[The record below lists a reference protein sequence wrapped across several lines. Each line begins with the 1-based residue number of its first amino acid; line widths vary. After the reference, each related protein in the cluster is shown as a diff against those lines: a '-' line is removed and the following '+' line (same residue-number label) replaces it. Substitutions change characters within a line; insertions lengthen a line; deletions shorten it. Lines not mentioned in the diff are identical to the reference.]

1 MYMVYMHISPN
12 RISYDQHIHL
22 GKKYV
27 DEMSED
33 MATMKAQLR
42 DQADVT
48 KDNSLALRFLVE
60 RMEEE

>member
-1 MYMVYMHISPN
+1 MVYMHISPN
-12 RISYDQHIHL
+12 RINDQYIHL

-27 DEMSED
+27 DEFSED

-48 KDNSLALRFLVE
+48 KDNSLALRFPVE